1 MPNFILNIC
10 SAGDELFLSDSSVQC
25 CMLNSEIEEKDLR
38 EICKCLLE
46 AGKIVLLSGKRAL
59 DLYGTLKADGVVLD
73 LSAGSNIKA
82 DMASARRVMKG
93 GILGVV
99 SRNRRHEAMIVS
111 ENEPDFI
118 VFKIW
123 RDGTE
128 QTRELS
134 KWYSEFFLLQQAVMP
149 QDDGAD
155 FGQYPADIVIL
166 TPREY
171 KIFVAKK

>member
-1 MPNFILNIC
+1 MPNFILNIR

-128 QTRELS
+128 QTRGLS
-134 KWYSEFFLLQQAVMP
+134 EWYNEFFLLQQAVMP

>member
-10 SAGDELFLSDSSVQC
+10 SPDDELFLSDSAVQC
-25 CMLNSEIEEKDLR
+25 FLLNSEIERNALR
-38 EICKCLLE
+38 KICGRLLA
-46 AGKIVLLSGKRAL
+46 AGKIVLLSGPCAL
-59 DLYGTLKADGVVLD
+59 DLRNALKADGVLLD
-73 LSAGSNIKA
+73 LSAVSDVKRE
-82 DMASARRVMKG
+82 MAAARASMKD

-123 RDGTE
+123 RDGAE
-128 QTRELS
+128 QTLELS
-134 KWYSEFFLLQQAVMP
+134 KWYNEFFLLQQAVMP

-155 FGQYPADIVIL
+155 FERYPADIVIL